1 MARIKKKGLD
11 YFPLNTDF
19 IHDRAVRRLM
29 KRGGDSAL
37 GILVEVL
44 SYIYAGEGY
53 YVRADRLFYEDL
65 SAGLYEN
72 SADDVERIIRLAV
85 EYGLFDAGLFERE
98 RILTS
103 AEIQRQYLFSTRR
116 RNVPGLEAAYS
127 LLTVEE
133 SVENKEDRD
142 KNTLSCCANQ
152 GDGED
157 VSAVEYVTFIP
168 ENVTSG
174 THSIAQHS
182 IAQQSKKDPL
192 LSPPLRKT
200 GEEGKRKRG
209 KEEVF
214 SETSCG
220 RDAAR
225 HSVGLSAGSSASS
238 VVNALATSSSG
249 EDSVRHSVA
258 PPVGSSA
265 SFGSAVANGLVASS
279 SARDAVRYSAV
290 PSAGSSASFGSAAT
304 NGLAASSFEE
314 DSVPHSV
321 ASPVASSA
329 SSGSAGV
336 NALAASSSARD
347 AARYSAAPPV
357 GSSASFGSAG
367 VNALAASSFEEDSVR
382 HSAAPPAAP
391 SASSG
396 SAGVNGLAANSST
409 RDAVR
414 YSAAPPVASSAS
426 AAANGLAA
434 SSSARDAVRYSAAP
448 PAAPSASSG
457 SAGVNGLTASYSRE
471 DAVRYSAVPSA
482 AGGLF
487 ANPCGGGESQSPA
500 ACVKGDSGSGK
511 RKIWTQEAIDG
522 LLPPADG
529 TPRNYAGLLDNL
541 RIYGIPPA
549 EQYAII
555 RKSNFGAIGG
565 SIWKGI
571 AALRGSGGKIKLPG
585 RYLLSVVNRRD
596 DEAAS

>member
-414 YSAAPPVASSAS
+414 YSAAPP
-426 AAANGLAA
+426 
-434 SSSARDAVRYSAAP
+434 
-448 PAAPSASSG
+448 AAPSASSG

-500 ACVKGDSGSGK
+500 ACVKGESGSGK
-511 RKIWTQEAIDG
+511 RKIWTQEDIDR

-541 RIYGIPPA
+541 RIYGIPSA

-565 SIWKGI
+565 SVWKGI

-585 RYLLSVVNRRD
+585 RYLLSVVNRRE
-596 DEAAS
+596 DEVVS

>member
-1 MARIKKKGLD
+1 MHPAISEEARIINLFYRKNNYKNHSSMARIKKKGLD

-336 NALAASSSARD
+336 NALAASS
-347 AARYSAAPPV
+347 
-357 GSSASFGSAG
+357 
-367 VNALAASSFEEDSVR
+367 FEEDSVR

>member
-1 MARIKKKGLD
+1 MHPAISEEARIINLFYRKNSYKNHNSMARIKKKGLD

-133 SVENKEDRD
+133 SVENKEDTD
-142 KNTLSCCANQ
+142 ENTLSCCANQ

-157 VSAVEYVTFIP
+157 VSAVENVTFIP

-225 HSVGLSAGSSASS
+225 HSVG
-238 VVNALATSSSG
+238 
-249 EDSVRHSVA
+249 
-258 PPVGSSA
+258 
-265 SFGSAVANGLVASS
+265 
-279 SARDAVRYSAV
+279 
-290 PSAGSSASFGSAAT
+290 PSAGSSAPS
-304 NGLAASSFEE
+304 
-314 DSVPHSV
+314 
-321 ASPVASSA
+321 
-329 SSGSAGV
+329 GV
-336 NALAASSSARD
+336 NALAANSSREDSARH
-347 AARYSAAPPV
+347 SGVPPV

-367 VNALAASSFEEDSVR
+367 VNALAASSSARDAVR
-382 HSAAPPAAP
+382 HSVAPPAVP

-396 SAGVNGLAANSST
+396 SAGVNALAAN
-409 RDAVR
+409 
-414 YSAAPPVASSAS
+414 
-426 AAANGLAA
+426 
-434 SSSARDAVRYSAAP
+434 SSARDAVRYSV
-448 PAAPSASSG
+448 APSAGSSA
-457 SAGVNGLTASYSRE
+457 SFAANGL
-471 DAVRYSAVPSA
+471 
-482 AGGLF
+482 
-487 ANPCGGGESQSPA
+487 
-500 ACVKGDSGSGK
+500 
-511 RKIWTQEAIDG
+511 
-522 LLPPADG
+522 
-529 TPRNYAGLLDNL
+529 
-541 RIYGIPPA
+541 
-549 EQYAII
+549 
-555 RKSNFGAIGG
+555 
-565 SIWKGI
+565 
-571 AALRGSGGKIKLPG
+571 
-585 RYLLSVVNRRD
+585 
-596 DEAAS
+596 AASSFGEDSVRHSVAP

>member
-133 SVENKEDRD
+133 SVENKKDTDE
-142 KNTLSCCANQ
+142 NTLSCCANQ

-157 VSAVEYVTFIP
+157 VSAVENVTFIP

-192 LSPPLRKT
+192 LNPPLRKT

-225 HSVGLSAGSSASS
+225 HSVGPSAGSSASS
-238 VVNALATSSSG
+238 AVSGLAASSSG

-265 SFGSAVANGLVASS
+265 SSGSAVVNALAANS
-279 SARDAVRYSAV
+279 SARDAVRYSAAPPV
-290 PSAGSSASFGSAAT
+290 GSSALSGSSAA
-304 NGLAASSFEE
+304 NGLTASYSRE
-314 DSVPHSV
+314 
-321 ASPVASSA
+321 
-329 SSGSAGV
+329 
-336 NALAASSSARD
+336 N

-357 GSSASFGSAG
+357 GSSAS
-367 VNALAASSFEEDSVR
+367 
-382 HSAAPPAAP
+382 
-391 SASSG
+391 SG
-396 SAGVNGLAANSST
+396 SAGVH
-409 RDAVR
+409 
-414 YSAAPPVASSAS
+414 
-426 AAANGLAA
+426 GLAA
-434 SSSARDAVRYSAAP
+434 SSSARNAVRHSAAP
-448 PAAPSASSG
+448 P
-457 SAGVNGLTASYSRE
+457 
-471 DAVRYSAVPSA
+471 A

-511 RKIWTQEAIDG
+511 RKIWTQEAIDR

>member
-133 SVENKEDRD
+133 SVENKKDTDE
-142 KNTLSCCANQ
+142 NTLSCCANQ

-157 VSAVEYVTFIP
+157 VSAVENVTFIP

-192 LSPPLRKT
+192 LNPPLRKT

-225 HSVGLSAGSSASS
+225 HSVGPSAGSSASS
-238 VVNALATSSSG
+238 AVNGLAASSSG

-265 SFGSAVANGLVASS
+265 SSGSAV
-279 SARDAVRYSAV
+279 
-290 PSAGSSASFGSAAT
+290 
-304 NGLAASSFEE
+304 
-314 DSVPHSV
+314 
-321 ASPVASSA
+321 
-329 SSGSAGV
+329 V

-347 AARYSAAPPV
+347 AVRHSVAPPAVPSASSGSAVVNALAANSSARDAVRYSAAPPVGSSALSGSSAANGLTASYSRENAARYSAAPPV
-357 GSSASFGSAG
+357 GSSAS
-367 VNALAASSFEEDSVR
+367 
-382 HSAAPPAAP
+382 
-391 SASSG
+391 SG
-396 SAGVNGLAANSST
+396 SAGVH
-409 RDAVR
+409 
-414 YSAAPPVASSAS
+414 
-426 AAANGLAA
+426 GLAA
-434 SSSARDAVRYSAAP
+434 SSSARNAVRHSAAP
-448 PAAPSASSG
+448 P
-457 SAGVNGLTASYSRE
+457 
-471 DAVRYSAVPSA
+471 A

-511 RKIWTQEAIDG
+511 RKIWTQEAIDR

>member
-133 SVENKEDRD
+133 SVENKKDTDE
-142 KNTLSCCANQ
+142 NTLSCCANQ

-157 VSAVEYVTFIP
+157 VSAVENVTFIP

-192 LSPPLRKT
+192 LNPPLRKT

-225 HSVGLSAGSSASS
+225 HSVGPSAGSSASS
-238 VVNALATSSSG
+238 AVSGLAASSSG

-265 SFGSAVANGLVASS
+265 SSGSAVVNALAASSSARDAVRHSVAPPAVPSASSGSAVVNALAANS
-279 SARDAVRYSAV
+279 SARDAVRYSAA
-290 PSAGSSASFGSAAT
+290 P
-304 NGLAASSFEE
+304 
-314 DSVPHSV
+314 
-321 ASPVASSA
+321 PVG
-329 SSGSAGV
+329 SSGSAAANGLV
-336 NALAASSSARD
+336 ASSSARD
-347 AARYSAAPPV
+347 AARYSAAPPAV
-357 GSSASFGSAG
+357 
-367 VNALAASSFEEDSVR
+367 
-382 HSAAPPAAP
+382 P

-396 SAGVNGLAANSST
+396 SAVVNALAAN
-409 RDAVR
+409 
-414 YSAAPPVASSAS
+414 
-426 AAANGLAA
+426 
-434 SSSARDAVRYSAAP
+434 SSARDAVRYSAAP
-448 PAAPSASSG
+448 PVGSSALSG
-457 SAGVNGLTASYSRE
+457 SSAANGLTASYSRE
-471 DAVRYSAVPSA
+471 NAARYSAAPPVGSSASSGSAGVHGLAASSSARNAVRHSAAPPA

-511 RKIWTQEAIDG
+511 RKIWTQEAIDR

>member
-98 RILTS
+98 CILTS
-103 AEIQRQYLFSTRR
+103 AEIQHQYLFSTRR

-133 SVENKEDRD
+133 SVENKEDTD
-142 KNTLSCCANQ
+142 ENTLSCCANQ

-157 VSAVEYVTFIP
+157 VSAVENVTFIP

-209 KEEVF
+209 KEEIF

-220 RDAAR
+220 RDAER
-225 HSVGLSAGSSASS
+225 HSVGPSAGSSASS
-238 VVNALATSSSG
+238 AVNGLAVSSFEEDSVRHSVAPSAGSSASSGSFAANGLAASFPGEDAVRYSVAPSVGSSASFAANGLAASSFG

-258 PPVGSSA
+258 P
-265 SFGSAVANGLVASS
+265 
-279 SARDAVRYSAV
+279 
-290 PSAGSSASFGSAAT
+290 SAGSSGSVAA
-304 NGLAASSFEE
+304 NGLA
-314 DSVPHSV
+314 
-321 ASPVASSA
+321 
-329 SSGSAGV
+329 V
-336 NALAASSSARD
+336 NSSARD
-347 AARYSAAPPV
+347 AARYSAAPLAV
-357 GSSASFGSAG
+357 G
-367 VNALAASSFEEDSVR
+367 E
-382 HSAAPPAAP
+382 
-391 SASSG
+391 
-396 SAGVNGLAANSST
+396 
-409 RDAVR
+409 
-414 YSAAPPVASSAS
+414 
-426 AAANGLAA
+426 
-434 SSSARDAVRYSAAP
+434 
-448 PAAPSASSG
+448 
-457 SAGVNGLTASYSRE
+457 
-471 DAVRYSAVPSA
+471 
-482 AGGLF
+482 LF
-487 ANPCGGGESQSPA
+487 ANPCGGGEAQSPA
-500 ACVKGDSGSGK
+500 ACVKGDSRSGK

-596 DEAAS
+596 DEAVS

>member
-133 SVENKEDRD
+133 SVENKEDTD
-142 KNTLSCCANQ
+142 ENTLSCCVNQ

-157 VSAVEYVTFIP
+157 VSAVENVTFIP

-225 HSVGLSAGSSASS
+225 HSVGPSAGSSAPSG
-238 VVNALATSSSG
+238 VNALAANSSR
-249 EDSVRHSVA
+249 EDSARHSGV

-265 SFGSAVANGLVASS
+265 SFGSS
-279 SARDAVRYSAV
+279 
-290 PSAGSSASFGSAAT
+290 
-304 NGLAASSFEE
+304 
-314 DSVPHSV
+314 
-321 ASPVASSA
+321 
-329 SSGSAGV
+329 GV

-347 AARYSAAPPV
+347 AVRHSVAPPAVPSASSGSSGVNALAANSSARDAVRYSVAPSA
-357 GSSASFGSAG
+357 GSSASFAANG
-367 VNALAASSFEEDSVR
+367 LAASSFEEDSVR
-382 HSAAPPAAP
+382 HSVAP
-391 SASSG
+391 SAG
-396 SAGVNGLAANSST
+396 S
-409 RDAVR
+409 
-414 YSAAPPVASSAS
+414 
-426 AAANGLAA
+426 
-434 SSSARDAVRYSAAP
+434 
-448 PAAPSASSG
+448 
-457 SAGVNGLTASYSRE
+457 
-471 DAVRYSAVPSA
+471 
-482 AGGLF
+482 
-487 ANPCGGGESQSPA
+487 
-500 ACVKGDSGSGK
+500 
-511 RKIWTQEAIDG
+511 
-522 LLPPADG
+522 
-529 TPRNYAGLLDNL
+529 
-541 RIYGIPPA
+541 
-549 EQYAII
+549 
-555 RKSNFGAIGG
+555 
-565 SIWKGI
+565 
-571 AALRGSGGKIKLPG
+571 
-585 RYLLSVVNRRD
+585 
-596 DEAAS
+596 

>member
-133 SVENKEDRD
+133 SVENKKDTDE
-142 KNTLSCCANQ
+142 NTLSCCANQ

-157 VSAVEYVTFIP
+157 VSAVENVTFIP

-192 LSPPLRKT
+192 LNPPLRKT

-225 HSVGLSAGSSASS
+225 HSVGPSAGSSASS
-238 VVNALATSSSG
+238 AVNGLAASSSG

-265 SFGSAVANGLVASS
+265 S
-279 SARDAVRYSAV
+279 
-290 PSAGSSASFGSAAT
+290 
-304 NGLAASSFEE
+304 
-314 DSVPHSV
+314 
-321 ASPVASSA
+321 
-329 SSGSAGV
+329 SGSAGV
-336 NALAASSSARD
+336 
-347 AARYSAAPPV
+347 
-357 GSSASFGSAG
+357 
-367 VNALAASSFEEDSVR
+367 
-382 HSAAPPAAP
+382 H
-391 SASSG
+391 
-396 SAGVNGLAANSST
+396 
-409 RDAVR
+409 
-414 YSAAPPVASSAS
+414 
-426 AAANGLAA
+426 GLAA
-434 SSSARDAVRYSAAP
+434 SSSARNAVRHSAAP
-448 PAAPSASSG
+448 P
-457 SAGVNGLTASYSRE
+457 
-471 DAVRYSAVPSA
+471 A

-511 RKIWTQEAIDG
+511 RKIWTQEAIDR

>member
-116 RNVPGLEAAYS
+116 RNVPGLEVAYS

-133 SVENKEDRD
+133 SVENKEDTD
-142 KNTLSCCANQ
+142 ENTLSCCANQ

-157 VSAVEYVTFIP
+157 VSAVENVTFIP

-225 HSVGLSAGSSASS
+225 HSVGPSAGSSASS
-238 VVNALATSSSG
+238 AVNGLAASSSG

-265 SFGSAVANGLVASS
+265 SSGSAV
-279 SARDAVRYSAV
+279 
-290 PSAGSSASFGSAAT
+290 
-304 NGLAASSFEE
+304 
-314 DSVPHSV
+314 
-321 ASPVASSA
+321 
-329 SSGSAGV
+329 V
-336 NALAASSSARD
+336 NALAA
-347 AARYSAAPPV
+347 
-357 GSSASFGSAG
+357 
-367 VNALAASSFEEDSVR
+367 N
-382 HSAAPPAAP
+382 
-391 SASSG
+391 
-396 SAGVNGLAANSST
+396 
-409 RDAVR
+409 
-414 YSAAPPVASSAS
+414 
-426 AAANGLAA
+426 
-434 SSSARDAVRYSAAP
+434 SSARDAVRYSAAP
-448 PAAPSASSG
+448 P
-457 SAGVNGLTASYSRE
+457 
-471 DAVRYSAVPSA
+471 A

-500 ACVKGDSGSGK
+500 ACVKGESGSGK
-511 RKIWTQEAIDG
+511 RKIWTQEDIDR

>member
-133 SVENKEDRD
+133 SVENKKDTDE
-142 KNTLSCCANQ
+142 NTLSCCANQ

-157 VSAVEYVTFIP
+157 VSAVENVTFIP

-192 LSPPLRKT
+192 LNPPLRKT

-225 HSVGLSAGSSASS
+225 HSVGPSVGSSASS
-238 VVNALATSSSG
+238 AVNGLAASSSG

-265 SFGSAVANGLVASS
+265 SSGSAVVNALAASSSARDAVRHSVAPPAVPSASSGSAVVNALAANS
-279 SARDAVRYSAV
+279 SARDAVRYSAA
-290 PSAGSSASFGSAAT
+290 P
-304 NGLAASSFEE
+304 
-314 DSVPHSV
+314 
-321 ASPVASSA
+321 PVG
-329 SSGSAGV
+329 SSGSAAANGLV
-336 NALAASSSARD
+336 ASSSARD
-347 AARYSAAPPV
+347 AARYSAAPPAV
-357 GSSASFGSAG
+357 
-367 VNALAASSFEEDSVR
+367 
-382 HSAAPPAAP
+382 P

-396 SAGVNGLAANSST
+396 SAVVNALAAN
-409 RDAVR
+409 
-414 YSAAPPVASSAS
+414 
-426 AAANGLAA
+426 
-434 SSSARDAVRYSAAP
+434 SSARDAVRYSAAP
-448 PAAPSASSG
+448 PVGSSALSG
-457 SAGVNGLTASYSRE
+457 SSAANGLTASYSRE
-471 DAVRYSAVPSA
+471 NAARYSAAPPVGSSASSGSAGVHGLAASSSARNAVRHSAAPPA

-511 RKIWTQEAIDG
+511 RKIWTQEAIDR

>member
-133 SVENKEDRD
+133 SVENKKDTDE
-142 KNTLSCCANQ
+142 NTLSCCANQ

-157 VSAVEYVTFIP
+157 VSAVENVTFIP

-192 LSPPLRKT
+192 LNPPLRKT

-225 HSVGLSAGSSASS
+225 HSVGPSAGSSASS
-238 VVNALATSSSG
+238 AVNGLAASSSG

-265 SFGSAVANGLVASS
+265 SSGSAV
-279 SARDAVRYSAV
+279 
-290 PSAGSSASFGSAAT
+290 
-304 NGLAASSFEE
+304 
-314 DSVPHSV
+314 
-321 ASPVASSA
+321 
-329 SSGSAGV
+329 V

-347 AARYSAAPPV
+347 AVRHSVAPPAVPSASSGSAVVNALAANSSARDAVRYSAAPPV
-357 GSSASFGSAG
+357 GSSGSAG
-367 VNALAASSFEEDSVR
+367 VNGLTASSSGEDSVR

-396 SAGVNGLAANSST
+396 SA
-409 RDAVR
+409 
-414 YSAAPPVASSAS
+414 
-426 AAANGLAA
+426 AANGLAVN
-434 SSSARDAVRYSAAP
+434 SSARDAVRYSAA
-448 PAAPSASSG
+448 
-457 SAGVNGLTASYSRE
+457 
-471 DAVRYSAVPSA
+471 PSA

-500 ACVKGDSGSGK
+500 ACVKGESGSGK
-511 RKIWTQEAIDG
+511 RKIWTQEDIDR

-541 RIYGIPPA
+541 RIYGIPSA

-565 SIWKGI
+565 SVWKGI

-585 RYLLSVVNRRD
+585 RYLLSVVNRRE
-596 DEAAS
+596 DEVVS

>member
-133 SVENKEDRD
+133 SVENKEDTD
-142 KNTLSCCANQ
+142 ENTLSCCVNQ

-157 VSAVEYVTFIP
+157 VSAVENVTFIP

-225 HSVGLSAGSSASS
+225 HSVGPSAGLSTSSGSSAA
-238 VVNALATSSSG
+238 NGFATSSSR
-249 EDSVRHSVA
+249 E
-258 PPVGSSA
+258 
-265 SFGSAVANGLVASS
+265 
-279 SARDAVRYSAV
+279 
-290 PSAGSSASFGSAAT
+290 
-304 NGLAASSFEE
+304 
-314 DSVPHSV
+314 
-321 ASPVASSA
+321 
-329 SSGSAGV
+329 
-336 NALAASSSARD
+336 
-347 AARYSAAPPV
+347 
-357 GSSASFGSAG
+357 
-367 VNALAASSFEEDSVR
+367 
-382 HSAAPPAAP
+382 
-391 SASSG
+391 
-396 SAGVNGLAANSST
+396 
-409 RDAVR
+409 
-414 YSAAPPVASSAS
+414 
-426 AAANGLAA
+426 
-434 SSSARDAVRYSAAP
+434 DAVRYSAAP

-457 SAGVNGLTASYSRE
+457 SVGVNELTASSSREDSVWLSVVPPAVSSASSAVNGLAVSSFEEDSVRHSVAPSAGSSASFAANGLAASFPGE
-471 DAVRYSAVPSA
+471 DAVRYSVAPSVGSSASFAANGLAASSFGEDSVRHSVAPSA
-482 AGGLF
+482 GSSGSFAANGLAASSFEKDSVRHSVAPSAGSSGSVATNGLAVNSSARDAARYSAAPLALGELF
-487 ANPCGGGESQSPA
+487 ANPCGGGEAQSPA
-500 ACVKGDSGSGK
+500 ACVKGDSRSGK

-565 SIWKGI
+565 AIWKGI

>member
-116 RNVPGLEAAYS
+116 RNVPGLEVAYS

-133 SVENKEDRD
+133 SVENKEDTD
-142 KNTLSCCANQ
+142 ENTLSCCANQ

-157 VSAVEYVTFIP
+157 VSAVENVTFIP

-225 HSVGLSAGSSASS
+225 HSV
-238 VVNALATSSSG
+238 
-249 EDSVRHSVA
+249 A
-258 PPVGSSA
+258 PPAVSS
-265 SFGSAVANGLVASS
+265 
-279 SARDAVRYSAV
+279 
-290 PSAGSSASFGSAAT
+290 GSAAT
-304 NGLAASSFEE
+304 NGLAASYSREDAARYSAVPPVGSSGSAAANGLAASSFGDDAVRHSVVSPVGSSALSGSSATNGLTASYSREDAARYSAVPPVGSSGSAAANGLAASSSRE
-314 DSVPHSV
+314 DSARHSAAPPAAPSAVNGLAASSFGEDAARYSAVP
-321 ASPVASSA
+321 PVASSA
-329 SSGSAGV
+329 SATANG
-336 NALAASSSARD
+336 LAASSSARG
-347 AARYSAAPPV
+347 AVRYSAAPPV
-357 GSSASFGSAG
+357 GSSAS
-367 VNALAASSFEEDSVR
+367 
-382 HSAAPPAAP
+382 
-391 SASSG
+391 SG
-396 SAGVNGLAANSST
+396 SSV
-409 RDAVR
+409 
-414 YSAAPPVASSAS
+414 
-426 AAANGLAA
+426 ANGLAA
-434 SSSARDAVRYSAAP
+434 SSFGDDAARYSAAP
-448 PAAPSASSG
+448 P
-457 SAGVNGLTASYSRE
+457 
-471 DAVRYSAVPSA
+471 A

-500 ACVKGDSGSGK
+500 ACVKGESGSGK
-511 RKIWTQEAIDG
+511 RKIWTQEAIDR

>member
-116 RNVPGLEAAYS
+116 RNVPGLEVAYS

-133 SVENKEDRD
+133 SVENKEDTD
-142 KNTLSCCANQ
+142 ENTLSCCANQ

-157 VSAVEYVTFIP
+157 VSAVENVTFIP

-192 LSPPLRKT
+192 LNPPLRKT

-225 HSVGLSAGSSASS
+225 HSVGPSAGSSAPSG
-238 VVNALATSSSG
+238 VNALAANSSR
-249 EDSVRHSVA
+249 EDSARHSGV

-265 SFGSAVANGLVASS
+265 SFGSAV
-279 SARDAVRYSAV
+279 
-290 PSAGSSASFGSAAT
+290 
-304 NGLAASSFEE
+304 
-314 DSVPHSV
+314 
-321 ASPVASSA
+321 
-329 SSGSAGV
+329 
-336 NALAASSSARD
+336 
-347 AARYSAAPPV
+347 
-357 GSSASFGSAG
+357 
-367 VNALAASSFEEDSVR
+367 VNALAASSFGEDAAR
-382 HSAAPPAAP
+382 CSA
-391 SASSG
+391 
-396 SAGVNGLAANSST
+396 V
-409 RDAVR
+409 
-414 YSAAPPVASSAS
+414 PPVASSAS

-434 SSSARDAVRYSAAP
+434 SSSARDAVRYSAVP
-448 PAAPSASSG
+448 PVASSG
-457 SAGVNGLTASYSRE
+457 SVATNGLAASSFEKDIVRHSVAPSAGSSGSVAANGLAVNSSAR
-471 DAVRYSAVPSA
+471 DAARYSAAPLAV
-482 AGGLF
+482 GELF
-487 ANPCGGGESQSPA
+487 ANPCGGGEAQSPA
-500 ACVKGDSGSGK
+500 ACVKGDSRSGK

-565 SIWKGI
+565 SVWKGI

>member
-133 SVENKEDRD
+133 SVENKKDTDE
-142 KNTLSCCANQ
+142 NTLSCCANQ

-157 VSAVEYVTFIP
+157 VSAVENVTFIP

-174 THSIAQHS
+174 THSIAQ
-182 IAQQSKKDPL
+182 QSKKDPL
-192 LSPPLRKT
+192 LNPPLRKT

-225 HSVGLSAGSSASS
+225 HSVGPSAGSSASS
-238 VVNALATSSSG
+238 AVNGLAASSSG

-265 SFGSAVANGLVASS
+265 SSGSAGVH
-279 SARDAVRYSAV
+279 
-290 PSAGSSASFGSAAT
+290 
-304 NGLAASSFEE
+304 GLAASSF
-314 DSVPHSV
+314 
-321 ASPVASSA
+321 AR
-329 SSGSAGV
+329 
-336 NALAASSSARD
+336 NA
-347 AARYSAAPPV
+347 
-357 GSSASFGSAG
+357 
-367 VNALAASSFEEDSVR
+367 VR
-382 HSAAPPAAP
+382 HSAAPP
-391 SASSG
+391 
-396 SAGVNGLAANSST
+396 
-409 RDAVR
+409 
-414 YSAAPPVASSAS
+414 
-426 AAANGLAA
+426 
-434 SSSARDAVRYSAAP
+434 
-448 PAAPSASSG
+448 
-457 SAGVNGLTASYSRE
+457 
-471 DAVRYSAVPSA
+471 A

-487 ANPCGGGESQSPA
+487 ANPCGGGESQFPA

-511 RKIWTQEAIDG
+511 RKIWTQEAIDR

>member
-133 SVENKEDRD
+133 SVENKKDTDE
-142 KNTLSCCANQ
+142 NTLSCCANQ

-157 VSAVEYVTFIP
+157 VSAVENVTFIP

-192 LSPPLRKT
+192 LNPPLRKT

-225 HSVGLSAGSSASS
+225 HSVGPSAGSSASS
-238 VVNALATSSSG
+238 AVSGLAASSSG

-265 SFGSAVANGLVASS
+265 S
-279 SARDAVRYSAV
+279 
-290 PSAGSSASFGSAAT
+290 
-304 NGLAASSFEE
+304 
-314 DSVPHSV
+314 
-321 ASPVASSA
+321 
-329 SSGSAGV
+329 SGSAGV
-336 NALAASSSARD
+336 
-347 AARYSAAPPV
+347 
-357 GSSASFGSAG
+357 
-367 VNALAASSFEEDSVR
+367 
-382 HSAAPPAAP
+382 H
-391 SASSG
+391 
-396 SAGVNGLAANSST
+396 
-409 RDAVR
+409 
-414 YSAAPPVASSAS
+414 
-426 AAANGLAA
+426 GLAA
-434 SSSARDAVRYSAAP
+434 SSSARNAVRHSAAP
-448 PAAPSASSG
+448 P
-457 SAGVNGLTASYSRE
+457 
-471 DAVRYSAVPSA
+471 A

-511 RKIWTQEAIDG
+511 RKIWTQEAIDR

>member
-116 RNVPGLEAAYS
+116 RNVPGLEVAYS

-133 SVENKEDRD
+133 SVENKEDTD
-142 KNTLSCCANQ
+142 ENTLSCCANQ

-157 VSAVEYVTFIP
+157 VSAVENVTFIP

-225 HSVGLSAGSSASS
+225 HSVGPSAGSSASS
-238 VVNALATSSSG
+238 AVNGLAASSSG

-265 SFGSAVANGLVASS
+265 SSGSAVVNALAANS
-279 SARDAVRYSAV
+279 SARDAVRYSAA
-290 PSAGSSASFGSAAT
+290 P
-304 NGLAASSFEE
+304 
-314 DSVPHSV
+314 
-321 ASPVASSA
+321 PVG

-336 NALAASSSARD
+336 NGLTASSS
-347 AARYSAAPPV
+347 
-357 GSSASFGSAG
+357 G
-367 VNALAASSFEEDSVR
+367 EDSVR

-396 SAGVNGLAANSST
+396 SAAANGLAVNSSA
-409 RDAVR
+409 RDAAR
-414 YSAAPPVASSAS
+414 YSAAPP
-426 AAANGLAA
+426 
-434 SSSARDAVRYSAAP
+434 
-448 PAAPSASSG
+448 
-457 SAGVNGLTASYSRE
+457 
-471 DAVRYSAVPSA
+471 A

-500 ACVKGDSGSGK
+500 ACVKGESGSGK
-511 RKIWTQEAIDG
+511 RKIWTQEDIDR

>member
-133 SVENKEDRD
+133 SVENKKDTDE
-142 KNTLSCCANQ
+142 NTLSCCANQ

-157 VSAVEYVTFIP
+157 VSAVENVTFIP

-192 LSPPLRKT
+192 LNPPLRKT

-220 RDAAR
+220 RDAAQ
-225 HSVGLSAGSSASS
+225 HSVGPSAGSSASS
-238 VVNALATSSSG
+238 AVNGLAASSSG

-265 SFGSAVANGLVASS
+265 SSGSAV
-279 SARDAVRYSAV
+279 
-290 PSAGSSASFGSAAT
+290 
-304 NGLAASSFEE
+304 
-314 DSVPHSV
+314 
-321 ASPVASSA
+321 
-329 SSGSAGV
+329 V

-347 AARYSAAPPV
+347 A
-357 GSSASFGSAG
+357 
-367 VNALAASSFEEDSVR
+367 VR

-396 SAGVNGLAANSST
+396 SAAANGLVANSSPE
-409 RDAVR
+409 DAAR
-414 YSAAPPVASSAS
+414 YSAAP
-426 AAANGLAA
+426 LA
-434 SSSARDAVRYSAAP
+434 V
-448 PAAPSASSG
+448 G
-457 SAGVNGLTASYSRE
+457 K
-471 DAVRYSAVPSA
+471 
-482 AGGLF
+482 LF

-500 ACVKGDSGSGK
+500 ACVKGESGSGK
-511 RKIWTQEAIDG
+511 RKIWTQEDIDR

>member
-133 SVENKEDRD
+133 SVENKKDTDE
-142 KNTLSCCANQ
+142 NTLSCCANQ

-157 VSAVEYVTFIP
+157 VSAVENVTFIP

-192 LSPPLRKT
+192 LNPPLRKT

-220 RDAAR
+220 RDAAQ
-225 HSVGLSAGSSASS
+225 HSVAPSAASSASS
-238 VVNALATSSSG
+238 VVNALA
-249 EDSVRHSVA
+249 
-258 PPVGSSA
+258 
-265 SFGSAVANGLVASS
+265 ANS
-279 SARDAVRYSAV
+279 SARDAVRYSAA
-290 PSAGSSASFGSAAT
+290 P
-304 NGLAASSFEE
+304 
-314 DSVPHSV
+314 
-321 ASPVASSA
+321 PVG

-336 NALAASSSARD
+336 NGLTASSS
-347 AARYSAAPPV
+347 
-357 GSSASFGSAG
+357 G
-367 VNALAASSFEEDSVR
+367 EDSVR

-396 SAGVNGLAANSST
+396 SA
-409 RDAVR
+409 
-414 YSAAPPVASSAS
+414 
-426 AAANGLAA
+426 AANGLAVN
-434 SSSARDAVRYSAAP
+434 SSARDAVRYSAA
-448 PAAPSASSG
+448 
-457 SAGVNGLTASYSRE
+457 
-471 DAVRYSAVPSA
+471 PSA

>member
-116 RNVPGLEAAYS
+116 RNVPGLEVAYS

-133 SVENKEDRD
+133 SVENKEDTD
-142 KNTLSCCANQ
+142 ENTLSCCANQ

-157 VSAVEYVTFIP
+157 VSAVENVTFIP

-225 HSVGLSAGSSASS
+225 HSVGPSAGSSASS
-238 VVNALATSSSG
+238 
-249 EDSVRHSVA
+249 
-258 PPVGSSA
+258 
-265 SFGSAVANGLVASS
+265 AV
-279 SARDAVRYSAV
+279 
-290 PSAGSSASFGSAAT
+290 
-304 NGLAASSFEE
+304 NGLAASS
-314 DSVPHSV
+314 
-321 ASPVASSA
+321 
-329 SSGSAGV
+329 SG
-336 NALAASSSARD
+336 
-347 AARYSAAPPV
+347 
-357 GSSASFGSAG
+357 
-367 VNALAASSFEEDSVR
+367 EDSVR

-396 SAGVNGLAANSST
+396 SAAANGLAVNSSA
-409 RDAVR
+409 RDAAR
-414 YSAAPPVASSAS
+414 YSAAPP
-426 AAANGLAA
+426 
-434 SSSARDAVRYSAAP
+434 
-448 PAAPSASSG
+448 
-457 SAGVNGLTASYSRE
+457 
-471 DAVRYSAVPSA
+471 A

-500 ACVKGDSGSGK
+500 ACVKGESGSGK
-511 RKIWTQEAIDG
+511 RKIWTQEDIDR

>member
-133 SVENKEDRD
+133 SVENKGDTDE
-142 KNTLSCCANQ
+142 NTLSCCANQ

-157 VSAVEYVTFIP
+157 VSAVENVTFIP

-225 HSVGLSAGSSASS
+225 HSVGPSAGSSASS
-238 VVNALATSSSG
+238 AVNGLAASSSG

-265 SFGSAVANGLVASS
+265 SSGSAVVNALAASS
-279 SARDAVRYSAV
+279 SARDAVR
-290 PSAGSSASFGSAAT
+290 
-304 NGLAASSFEE
+304 
-314 DSVPHSV
+314 HSV
-321 ASPVASSA
+321 APPAVPSA
-329 SSGSAGV
+329 SSGSAVV
-336 NALAASSSARD
+336 NALAANSSARD

-357 GSSASFGSAG
+357 GSSAS
-367 VNALAASSFEEDSVR
+367 
-382 HSAAPPAAP
+382 
-391 SASSG
+391 
-396 SAGVNGLAANSST
+396 
-409 RDAVR
+409 
-414 YSAAPPVASSAS
+414 
-426 AAANGLAA
+426 
-434 SSSARDAVRYSAAP
+434 
-448 PAAPSASSG
+448 SG
-457 SAGVNGLTASYSRE
+457 SAGVNGLTASSFGD
-471 DAVRYSAVPSA
+471 DAARYSAAPPA

-500 ACVKGDSGSGK
+500 ACVKGESGSGK
-511 RKIWTQEAIDG
+511 RKIWTQEAIDR